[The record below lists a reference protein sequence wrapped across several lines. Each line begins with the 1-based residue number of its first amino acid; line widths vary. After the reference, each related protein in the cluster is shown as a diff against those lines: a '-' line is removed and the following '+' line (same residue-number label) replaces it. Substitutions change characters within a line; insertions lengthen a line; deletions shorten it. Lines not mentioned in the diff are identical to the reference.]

1 MNDFLFTILQVM
13 GFQEGIFLERFAMAP
28 SKFTF
33 IMEKD
38 LCGCFGVTGTRVY

>member
-1 MNDFLFTILQVM
+1 M

-38 LCGCFGVTGTRVY
+38 LFGCFGCINVGILLKSYLLKRTL